1 MNRKYELI
9 LGVLLL
15 IFAMLTTACS
25 AQTEV
30 AAAGRD
36 SSHSEEESD
45 EHDESDEA
53 HHEDDNHHENMA
65 HAHVDP
71 PTEFANLT
79 NPFGS
84 EHEAIEAGEEIYNSF
99 CVTCH
104 GAEGKGDGPGAEA
117 LEPKPA
123 NLADGTMM
131 HELSDG
137 YLFWRISKGG
147 GMEPFHSAMPIWETS
162 LTETQRW
169 QVVSY
174 IRTLSGDEAG
184 HDEHM
189 EDEHADEHMEEHSEE
204 ADDHHD

>member
-1 MNRKYELI
+1 MNKKYTLI
-9 LGVLLL
+9 FGVLLL
-15 IFAMLTTACS
+15 IFAMLATACS
-25 AQTEV
+25 AQTEAS
-30 AAAGRD
+30 AAEQD
-36 SSHSEEESD
+36 SLYSVEESD

-53 HHEDDNHHENMA
+53 DHEAGNHHEDMA

-71 PTEFANLT
+71 PAEFAGLA

-84 EHEAIEAGEEIYNSF
+84 EHEAIEAGEEIYNTL
-99 CVTCH
+99 CATCH
-104 GAEGKGDGPGAEA
+104 GAEGEGDGPGAET

-147 GMEPFHSAMPIWETS
+147 SMEPFHSAMPTWETG

-174 IRTLSGDEAG
+174 IRTLSSDEPG

-189 EDEHADEHMEEHSEE
+189 EAEHMEEHHAESE
-204 ADDHHD
+204 DHHD